1 MGSSGVKSIISSLL
15 LIYELILIVRLL
27 SSWFPPP
34 VSGPL
39 RTAYNLIYDVT
50 EPVLRPVRGLVP
62 PIRMGM
68 MAMDLSPILVFVVI
82 AVIQRALG

>member
-1 MGSSGVKSIISSLL
+1 MKSLISTLL
-15 LIYELILIVRLL
+15 LVYMLILIARLL

-39 RTAYNLIYDVT
+39 RTVYNLIYDVT
-50 EPVLRPVRGLVP
+50 EPVLRPVRGLIP

-68 MAMDLSPILVFVVI
+68 MAMDLSPILVFIVI
-82 AVIQRALG
+82 GIIQKALA

>member
-1 MGSSGVKSIISSLL
+1 VKSIISSLL
-15 LIYELILIVRLL
+15 VLYELILIVRLL

-39 RTAYNLIYDVT
+39 RTAYHLVYDVT
-50 EPVLRPVRGLVP
+50 EPVLRPVRRLIP
-62 PIRMGM
+62 PIRLGM

-82 AVIQRALG
+82 GVIQQRVLA

>member
-1 MGSSGVKSIISSLL
+1 MGASGVKSIISSLL

-39 RTAYNLIYDVT
+39 RIAYNLIYDVT